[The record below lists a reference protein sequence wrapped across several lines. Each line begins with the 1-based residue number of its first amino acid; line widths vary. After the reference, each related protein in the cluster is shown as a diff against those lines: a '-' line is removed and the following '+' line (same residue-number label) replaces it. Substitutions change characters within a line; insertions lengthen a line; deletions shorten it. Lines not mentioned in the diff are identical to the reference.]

1 MISLISLLLISA
13 DIETMVCNGNKLRFL
28 FDNAEKCSNMKNII
42 KIDAPVK
49 PEEKEE
55 AEKLG
60 LNIVY
65 ILEVEVRSDFIS
77 FLSFK
82 SFERLDVK
90 TR

>member
-1 MISLISLLLISA
+1 
-13 DIETMVCNGNKLRFL
+13 MVCNGNKLRFL
-28 FDNAEKCSNMKNII
+28 FDNAKKCSNMKNII

-65 ILEVEVRSDFIS
+65 ILEVEVRSDFIK

-82 SFERLDVK
+82 SFDRLDVK